1 MTMNVME
8 TARKM
13 MGWCPNSSS
22 LENRKTIRFEEPAID
37 VPGGGREFT
46 YTASCWWKQY
56 RNRRLLTSIMATL
69 FAVSLFFEG
78 GINKIDIFLAG
89 ILVGILIGILEWR
102 KGLETIDKLALR
114 GSMKYSKKAMIAIVV
129 GSISGPV
136 LFWYSRYVFGRE
148 ETLAFTSGVF
158 FLFWI
163 KYFEIKYWEKKN
175 CRKLV
180 VQKHRFFTVPD
191 SKGGNLHEHDT

>member
-8 TARKM
+8 TVRKM
-13 MGWCPNSSS
+13 MGWWS
-22 LENRKTIRFEEPAID
+22 
-37 VPGGGREFT
+37 
-46 YTASCWWKQY
+46 QY

-89 ILVGILIGILEWR
+89 IFAGILIGILEWR
-102 KGLETIDKLALR
+102 KGLET
-114 GSMKYSKKAMIAIVV
+114 
-129 GSISGPV
+129 ISGPV

-180 VQKHRFFTVPD
+180 VQKHRFFTAPD
-191 SKGGNLHEHDT
+191 SKGGNLHEHTT